1 MKQIVLDTETTGI
14 SPSQGH
20 RIVEIGC
27 VEIVNRKIT
36 GKHYQAYINPQYVMG
51 DEVMKIHGITNEFLQ
66 DKPLF
71 SAIADKFFELINGS
85 ELIIHNA
92 PFDLGFIN
100 NEFKLLGSDN
110 VRVEDYCS
118 ITDTLVMARSK
129 HPGQKNN
136 LDALCKR
143 YQINNSSRTFHGAL
157 LDSQILAEVYL
168 AMTGGQRLLSLGND
182 EEKELGDKSS
192 MVRRLSPDRRPCKI
206 IKAAPDEL
214 ERHQKKL
221 AAINNKAGTCLWSED
236 M

>member
-14 SPSQGH
+14 SPKDGH

-27 VEIVNRKIT
+27 VEVIDRKIT
-36 GKHYQAYINPQYVMG
+36 GNHYHVYINPECVMG
-51 DEVMKIHGITNEFLQ
+51 EEVMKIHGITNEFLQ

-71 SAIADKFFELINGS
+71 SDIADEFFEFIKGF

-100 NEFKLLGSDN
+100 HEFKLLSGKN
-110 VRVEDYCS
+110 EKIEDYCS

-129 HPGQKNN
+129 NPGQKNN

-143 YQINNSSRTFHGAL
+143 YQINNASRTFHGAL

-168 AMTGGQRLLSLGND
+168 AMTGGQRLLSLGGED
-182 EEKELGDKSS
+182 EKEFGDNSS
-192 MVRRLSPDRRPCKI
+192 MIRRLSPDRRPCKI
-206 IKAAPDEL
+206 IKPAQDEL

-221 AAINNKAGTCLWSED
+221 ATINGKAGTCLWPED
-236 M
+236 I